1 MTITLVKVDEYKIRA
16 SWKEFNTDY
25 VKYMKALKGS
35 RWKPELKVWE
45 FPYTLHL
52 LEQLIEIA
60 GYEHLR
66 ADSALMEECYLF
78 HHDDLDSCNQRT
90 DKRIQKI

>member
-1 MTITLVKVDEYKIRA
+1 MTIMLVKVDEYKIRA

-25 VKYMKALKGS
+25 VKCMKSLKGS

-52 LEQLIEIA
+52 LEQLIELA
-60 GYEHLR
+60 GYEQLR
-66 ADSALMEECYLF
+66 ADSVLMEECYLF
-78 HHDDLDSCNQRT
+78 HPDDLDSRNQRT
-90 DKRIQKI
+90 ANRG